1 VASELGLAVDG
12 RYDACVFGDVDNDG
26 LVDLFVNGTVTG
38 GVQYRDYL
46 LRNTPEGFV
55 DVTPEEI
62 LSLDA
67 DHGAQWVDFD
77 QDGALDLSLAGVTDT
92 GMHLLL
98 RSLMPPERRGRS
110 IQVRVQD
117 SAGHATRAGAEVRV
131 YAAGT
136 RALLGTGL
144 VDTGSGYNTQS
155 VVPVHVGLPGPGEV
169 DVEVS
174 FPGGG
179 SRLTTVRRGVDPLSE
194 GGQPVTV
201 RVGPM
206 REEG

>member
-1 VASELGLAVDG
+1 
-12 RYDACVFGDVDNDG
+12 
-26 LVDLFVNGTVTG
+26 
-38 GVQYRDYL
+38 
-46 LRNTPEGFV
+46 
-55 DVTPEEI
+55 
-62 LSLDA
+62 
-67 DHGAQWVDFD
+67 
-77 QDGALDLSLAGVTDT
+77 LDLSLAGVTDT